1 MNVSPQVLPLTP
13 DIGAEIHGI
22 DLSTYLD
29 PATLRFIRE
38 ALLQH
43 LVIFF
48 RDQELTLEQHKN
60 FGRCFGELHVHPAA
74 GLEDHPEVF
83 VVHAD
88 EHSTNIAGENW
99 HSDVSCDQEP
109 PMGSILHLHT
119 VPDHGG
125 DTVFANMYAAF
136 DSLSDHMKSFL
147 LGLTAVHESEHH
159 YSRRHAQYRQNL
171 KMRDKAYPAAEHPV
185 VRTHPETGRKALFV
199 NPTFTTR
206 IKGLTSSEGATL
218 LQFLFDH
225 LQSPE
230 YQCRFQWQRHSVAVW
245 DNRCV
250 QHYALWDY
258 FPQVRHGYRV
268 TIKGDRPYC

>member
-1 MNVSPQVLPLTP
+1 MNGSLQVLPLTP
-13 DIGAEIHGI
+13 EIGAEIHGI
-22 DLSTYLD
+22 DLSKRLD

-48 RDQELTLEQHKN
+48 RDQKLTLEQQKD

-74 GLEDHPEVF
+74 SLKNHPEVF

-125 DTVFANMYAAF
+125 DTLFANMYAAF
-136 DSLSDHMKSFL
+136 DSLSDRMKSFL

-206 IKGLTSSEGATL
+206 IKGLTNDEGATL

-230 YQCRFQWQRHSVAVW
+230 YQCRFQWQQYSVAIW

-258 FPQVRHGYRV
+258 FPEVRHGYRV